1 MGAIIRSLDCYPT
14 ETEIRDMLQEVEE
27 EEPTGEPKKI
37 PATILVVNQYLLQ
50 SEPIEVWIT
59 CIASPYKN
67 VTQLFPSASHYRVY
81 KTGEI
86 SANDDTSTTREKVQL
101 QSMHSLIGTV
111 IFMGNIITTL
121 QISAC
126 K

>member
-37 PATILVVNQYLLQ
+37 PATGLVKSFHFLWLTNLLQ

-59 CIASPYKN
+59 CIVSPYKN
-67 VTQLFPSASHYRVY
+67 VTQLFPSASYYRVY
-81 KTGEI
+81 KIGEI
-86 SANDDTSTTREKVQL
+86 SANDDKSTAREKVQL
-101 QSMHSLIGTV
+101 QSAS
-111 IFMGNIITTL
+111 
-121 QISAC
+121 
-126 K
+126 